1 MFGGFL
7 GFGINEFVVSEKMMS
22 SEAMFWV
29 EEKEEEREV
38 RERCRERRRDK
49 EAACGLVRYEE
60 FSQDPNT
67 TN

>member
-1 MFGGFL
+1 M
-7 GFGINEFVVSEKMMS
+7 GFGVNEFGVLEKMMS

-29 EEKEEEREV
+29 EEKDEEREV

-49 EAACGLVRYEE
+49 EAAQVLMRYEE
-60 FSQDPNT
+60 FSQGPNT

>member
-49 EAACGLVRYEE
+49 EAA
-60 FSQDPNT
+60 
-67 TN
+67 